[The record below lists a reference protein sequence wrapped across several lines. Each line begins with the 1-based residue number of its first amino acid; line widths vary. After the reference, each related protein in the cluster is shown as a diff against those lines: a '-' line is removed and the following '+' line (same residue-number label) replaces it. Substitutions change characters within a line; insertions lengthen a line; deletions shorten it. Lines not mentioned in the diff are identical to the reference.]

1 MAQLQSALGEET
13 NAHTQTNCTLMADN
27 MKLIEEINKQRA
39 ANNLLKQAV
48 QAHVGRV
55 RHIAQAQHEASVK
68 AAREGARSA
77 GPHRTRGSTAEQAV
91 KSGIYQPRPPGTAPG
106 GMDRSSV
113 SGGMEMDPLLQLDK
127 NRFRIAALKGAI
139 QELESRV
146 GMQKAYSREVFP
158 PMDGVRA
165 MPGAGGEDSGLVPTQ
180 PETQPASSSR
190 GGSRRGSRNFVE
202 GIAAIPS
209 IAAAA
214 GASREPPLTA
224 REEPESDSAAVNNV
238 IDDDQEQ
245 LLV

>member
-1 MAQLQSALGEET
+1 
-13 NAHTQTNCTLMADN
+13 

-55 RHIAQAQHEASVK
+55 RHLAQAQHEASVK
-68 AAREGARSA
+68 TARERAKSA
-77 GPHRTRGSTAEQAV
+77 GPFRPTGSTAEQAV
-91 KSGIYQPRPPGTAPG
+91 RSGVNGRVENRIHAPRPPGTAPAG
-106 GMDRSSV
+106 ADRSAGSTEV
-113 SGGMEMDPLLQLDK
+113 DPLMVLDK

-139 QELESRV
+139 EELESRV

-158 PMDGVRA
+158 PMDGVKA
-165 MPGAGGEDSGLVPTQ
+165 DSGPMPTGQELVPTQ

-214 GASREPPLTA
+214 SAEPPLTA
-224 REEPESDSAAVNNV
+224 REEPESDSAFVHNV
-238 IDDDQEQ
+238 IDDSEEQ